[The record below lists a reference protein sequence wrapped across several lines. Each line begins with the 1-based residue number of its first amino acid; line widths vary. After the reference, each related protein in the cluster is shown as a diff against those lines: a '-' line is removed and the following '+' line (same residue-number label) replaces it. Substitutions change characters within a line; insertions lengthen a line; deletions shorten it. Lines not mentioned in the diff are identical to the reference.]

1 MELGGALSIVKN
13 IALGV
18 LPTALGLAAFGVARD
33 RKQSAVMA
41 ALWGAGGALVGATAQ
56 TYLADPVEGSA
67 PVAGLAIE
75 RVGFNTPYAWR
86 THRAYPR
93 TRISGLTLERV
104 GMCGPYGCA

>member
-1 MELGGALSIVKN
+1 MNDLGGALNIAKN

-33 RKQSAVMA
+33 RKQSAVMS

-56 TYLADPVEGSA
+56 TYLGDPMDGS
-67 PVAGLAIE
+67 VTGLAIE
-75 RVGFNTPYAWR
+75 RVGYNTPYAWR
-86 THRAYPR
+86 TGARPR
-93 TRISGLTLERV
+93 QRISGLTLERV